1 MVKNLVAGGAG
12 FIGTNLIKRLLK
24 KNQAVIC
31 IDDLSTG
38 SKRNIEKWID
48 DPNFNFIDH
57 DITKKIDISFDKLW
71 HLACPASPVH
81 YQKNPI
87 RTSKIN
93 FIGTLNLLELAL
105 KNKASFL
112 FTSSS
117 EIYGQAKMH
126 PQKESYFGNV
136 NTLSKRSCYEEGK
149 RIAESICTDF
159 HREYGLDV
167 KIARIFNAYGPYMA
181 VNDGRVISNFIN
193 NALNGKNL
201 LINGDG
207 TQTRSF
213 CFVDDLVDALILL
226 MNSDVNYYPLNIGN
240 DDEITIIDLGKKVI
254 EKINKNLDFD
264 YGILSTDEPINR
276 KPDLSRSKKIIN
288 WQPKIG
294 LDEGI
299 NKTIEFFIKNKFK
312 S

>member
-48 DPNFNFIDH
+48 DPNFNFIEH

-112 FTSSS
+112 LTSSS

-226 MNSDVNYYPLNIGN
+226 MNTDVNYYPLNIGN

-276 KPDLSRSKKIIN
+276 KPELSRSKKIIN

-299 NKTIEFFIKNKFK
+299 NKTIDFFIKNKLK

>member
-112 FTSSS
+112 LTSSS

-276 KPDLSRSKKIIN
+276 KPELSRSKKIIN

-299 NKTIEFFIKNKFK
+299 NKTIDFFIKNKLK

>member
-48 DPNFNFIDH
+48 DPNFNFIEH

-112 FTSSS
+112 LTSSS

-276 KPDLSRSKKIIN
+276 KPELSRSKKIIN

-299 NKTIEFFIKNKFK
+299 NKTIDFFIKNKLK